1 MHRLFPNTRTSRYTF
16 YEWHQDTQ
24 QMFKISRR
32 GTIQRRAY
40 SWTPDSLASQP
51 EAQEIFPKLLRV
63 KKGL

>member
-1 MHRLFPNTRTSRYTF
+1 MRRRFPDTRTSLAF

-32 GTIQRRAY
+32 GTIQRRTY
-40 SWTPDSLASQP
+40 YTPDQLSSQP
-51 EAQEIFPKLLRV
+51 DTQEIFPKLLRV